1 VAGRICIL
9 SPGPTAKP
17 ERGTSRGQE
26 RRGELTMAHKL
37 DSRSPTRPDARPR
50 QGLIDCDVHP
60 HLAHG
65 LGDLKPFLPATWQ
78 RRIGIGEEH
87 AWSKEVYAAQVSIPK
102 NVFYINTAG
111 VLRRDAVP
119 PDGSMP
125 ASDPAFVSA
134 HLLDKYDVSRA
145 VLIGGDML
153 GLGALPDPDLAAAL
167 ASAYNDWLDDVWLE
181 ADERYRAAMVVAPRD
196 PVKAVEEIRRV
207 GDRRG
212 FVSVLLPLTD
222 LLMGERHYYPIYE
235 AAADRGLPVA
245 IHPNS
250 VDGIFVTAPRM
261 AGGTPTYYVE
271 WHTALT
277 QVFQANIISLLCHGV
292 FERFPKL
299 KVVVTEGGFAWL
311 ADVLWRLDKNAK
323 GLRDETPWVKRAPS
337 EYVFDHVRF
346 TTQPFVEPKRP
357 EHLHAICDIIC
368 AERTLV
374 FSSDYPHWDFDDP
387 VRALAW
393 LPEETRRRVRSENA
407 VELYADRL

>member
-1 VAGRICIL
+1 
-9 SPGPTAKP
+9 
-17 ERGTSRGQE
+17 
-26 RRGELTMAHKL
+26 MAHKL
-37 DSRSPTRPDARPR
+37 DSQSTTALNDRPKH
-50 QGLIDCDVHP
+50 GLIDCDVHP

-65 LGDLKPFLPATWQ
+65 LGDLTPYLPATWQ

-87 AWSKEVYAAQVSIPK
+87 AWSKEVYAAHVSVPK

-119 PDGSMP
+119 PDDSIPG
-125 ASDPAFVSA
+125 SDPGFVGR
-134 HLLDKYDVSRA
+134 HLLDKHDIARA

-153 GLGALPDPDLAAAL
+153 GLGALPDPDLAAVL
-167 ASAYNDWLDDVWLE
+167 ASAYNDWLSDAWLD

-196 PVKAVEEIRRV
+196 PVKGAEEIRRV
-207 GDRRG
+207 AGRRG

-235 AAADRGLPVA
+235 AAAEHELPIA

-271 WHTALT
+271 WHTGLT
-277 QVFQANIISLLCHGV
+277 QVFQANVISLICHGV

-299 KVVVTEGGFAWL
+299 KVVVTEGGFGWL
-311 ADVLWRLDKNAK
+311 PDVIWRLDKNVK

-337 EYVFDHVRF
+337 DYVFDHVRF

-357 EHLHAICDIIC
+357 EQLHALCEVIC
-368 AERTLV
+368 AERTLM

-393 LPEETRRRVRSENA
+393 LPEETRRRVRSETA
-407 VELYADRL
+407 IELYGGRL

>member
-1 VAGRICIL
+1 
-9 SPGPTAKP
+9 
-17 ERGTSRGQE
+17 
-26 RRGELTMAHKL
+26 MAQKL
-37 DSRSPTRPDARPR
+37 DPQSATALNDQPKH
-50 QGLIDCDVHP
+50 GLIDCDVHP
-60 HLAHG
+60 HLKHG
-65 LGDLKPFLPATWQ
+65 LADLKPYLPASWQ

-87 AWSKEVYAAQVSIPK
+87 AWSKEVYAAQVSVPK

-111 VLRRDAVP
+111 VLRRDSVP
-119 PDGSMP
+119 PDDSIPG
-125 ASDPAFVSA
+125 SDPGFVGH
-134 HLLDKYDVSRA
+134 HLLDKHGIARA

-153 GLGALPDPDLAAAL
+153 GLGALPDPDLAAVL
-167 ASAYNDWLDDVWLE
+167 ASAYNDWLSAVWLD

-196 PVKAVEEIRRV
+196 PVKGAEEIHRV
-207 GDRRG
+207 AKRSG

-235 AAADRGLPVA
+235 AAAEHELPIA

-271 WHTALT
+271 WHTGLT
-277 QVFQANIISLLCHGV
+277 QVFQANVISLICHGV

-299 KVVVTEGGFAWL
+299 KVVVTEGGFGWL
-311 ADVLWRLDKNAK
+311 PDVIWRLDKNVK

-346 TTQPFVEPKRP
+346 TTQPFIEPKRP
-357 EHLHAICDIIC
+357 EHLHALCDVIG
-368 AERTLV
+368 AERTLM

-407 VELYADRL
+407 IELYGERL

>member
-1 VAGRICIL
+1 MAQRL
-9 SPGPTAKP
+9 DPQSATA
-17 ERGTSRGQE
+17 
-26 RRGELTMAHKL
+26 LN
-37 DSRSPTRPDARPR
+37 DRPSH
-50 QGLIDCDVHP
+50 GLIDCDVHP
-60 HLAHG
+60 HLKHG
-65 LGDLKPFLPATWQ
+65 LADLKPYLPATWQ

-87 AWSKEVYAAQVSIPK
+87 AWSKEVYAAQVSVPK

-111 VLRRDAVP
+111 VLRRDSVP
-119 PDGSMP
+119 PDDSIPG
-125 ASDPAFVSA
+125 SDPGFVGH
-134 HLLDKYDVSRA
+134 HLLDKHGIARA

-153 GLGALPDPDLAAAL
+153 GLGAMPDPDLAAVL
-167 ASAYNDWLDDVWLE
+167 ASAYNDWLSAVWLE

-196 PVKAVEEIRRV
+196 PAKGAEEIRRV
-207 GDRRG
+207 AKRKG

-235 AAADRGLPVA
+235 AAAEHELPIA

-271 WHTALT
+271 WHTGLT
-277 QVFQANIISLLCHGV
+277 QVFQANLISLICHGV

-299 KVVVTEGGFAWL
+299 KVVVTEGGFGWL
-311 ADVLWRLDKNAK
+311 PDVIWRLDKNVK

-337 EYVFDHVRF
+337 DYVFDHVRF
-346 TTQPFVEPKRP
+346 TTQPFIEPKRP
-357 EHLHAICDIIC
+357 EHLHALCDVIC
-368 AERTLV
+368 AERTLM

-407 VELYADRL
+407 IELYGEHL